1 VKINSIASFKPLSF
15 INASNYYAFIS
26 RFAFSSFNLF
36 SSAACSSSL
45 SFCSF
50 SSMRLTALGDGSCS
64 SSVSSIGYANT
75 MLSFDI
81 ASGSFS
87 VTNVSF
93 CFGFEGA
100 GVFLAGTGF
109 FGGIN
114 RI

>member
-1 VKINSIASFKPLSF
+1 MLYI
-15 INASNYYAFIS
+15 
-26 RFAFSSFNLF
+26 SSFNLF
-36 SSAACSSSL
+36 SSPACSSSL

-50 SSMRLTALGDGSCS
+50 SSMRLTALGYGSCS

-81 ASGSFS
+81 SSGSFS

-114 RI
+114 RILKYSHFLILFIVVKCAELF